1 MEVGDIIR
9 NILTNHGDLVT
20 SAAIGLV
27 VAAGVIS
34 FNKTNPSGEITKV
47 KEGHDNSPQNETEE
61 PNSQS
66 AESVEEMAE
75 VISKTLKRKPHL
87 RKFFGLGDE
96 NAAAPPVGE
105 SNDGSVEEMTEDI
118 SKTLERK
125 PHLRKFFGLGD
136 ENATAPSAEALNDAH
151 DTTQDG
157 RASSGNVWIDTS
169 DPEKEKIRDFVRK
182 AQASEMEDEE
192 IGAVLFRA
200 GFGVIMVI
208 GFIYSVN
215 VMSKGEVARF
225 LVGMFPVEAEA
236 LGLKD
241 YFQRV

>member
-1 MEVGDIIR
+1 MDFRDIIR
-9 NILTNHGDLVT
+9 SVVTNHGDLVT

-34 FNKTNPSGEITKV
+34 FNKTNPSGEVATV
-47 KEGHDNSPQNETEE
+47 KEGEETPPPTEMEE
-61 PNSQS
+61 PTAQS
-66 AESVEEMAE
+66 NESVEEMTE

-87 RKFFGLGDE
+87 RKFFGLGDK
-96 NAAAPPVGE
+96 NAPAPPV
-105 SNDGSVEEMTEDI
+105 
-118 SKTLERK
+118 
-125 PHLRKFFGLGD
+125 
-136 ENATAPSAEALNDAH
+136 EALDDAH
-151 DTTQDG
+151 NTTQDDN
-157 RASSGNVWIDTS
+157 ASSGNVWIDTP

-200 GFGVIMVI
+200 GFGVLMVI
-208 GFIYSVN
+208 GFVYSVN
-215 VMSKGEVARF
+215 VLSKGEVARF